1 MGIRGPI
8 IPDWPPQQWLNPQ
21 LMNTSKSIS
30 NSFPWTQPGSVV
42 VEPQKTI
49 FQSEKPLERTSVK
62 KKKKDA
68 LLETPEAKQ
77 FLKDVEELY
86 FSGGG
91 GAGSALPAAVE
102 EAVNFGLDLKKVK
115 RIVAASVGVFVATAL
130 VLEIPVGELQSL
142 LDKMP
147 RDSFQDWDWWQSLS
161 GFAQTWGWCKGE
173 AMTDYF
179 RSLIKER
186 TGLDD
191 PTFLELYEA
200 GFTKELC
207 IVTTNITQG
216 GIAKFSYRETPDKKV
231 AEVLTLACSVPLV
244 YPPKWVVNGKGEREL
259 HTDGGIINN
268 YPWGVGS
275 SENVTNEKR
284 LGFVFVNK
292 AVGYSMDG
300 IKNITDSFWK
310 YIGQTFWIFIFRHP
324 LSLGD
329 DVKRRTAAIQVDYNP
344 LKFQPNEEQQVE
356 LSRAGRKSIRNL
368 IWHNLSLN
376 YEVERNKFWEMAKA
390 VAPRAGESHDQL
402 ETEQAEF
409 TQPIL
414 FKDPFNGS
422 TEPSMQSEDRSFLET
437 PTYSGIRSAVCAP
450 TA

>member
-1 MGIRGPI
+1 MEMKGPI
-8 IPDWPPQQWLNPQ
+8 IPNWPPQQWLNPQ
-21 LMNTSKSIS
+21 LMDPNPAPNT
-30 NSFPWTQPGSVV
+30 FPWMQPVSVT
-42 VEPQKTI
+42 EPKKDVLRVQKPAK
-49 FQSEKPLERTSVK
+49 QSAA

-68 LLETPEAKQ
+68 LLETPEAKN
-77 FLKDVEELY
+77 FLNDVEELY

-91 GAGSALPAAVE
+91 GAGGALPAAVE
-102 EAVNFGLDLKKVK
+102 EAVRHGLDLKKVK
-115 RIVAASVGVFVATAL
+115 RVVAASVGVFVAMAI
-130 VLEIPVGELQSL
+130 VLEIPAEELQAL
-142 LDKMP
+142 LDRMP
-147 RDSFQDWDWWQSLS
+147 RDSFQDWDWWQSLC

-179 RSLIKER
+179 RSIIKER

-191 PTFLELYEA
+191 PTFRELYEA

-207 IVTTNITQG
+207 IVTTNVTQG
-216 GIAKFSYRETPDKKV
+216 GIGKFSYKETPDKKV

-244 YPPKWVVNGKGEREL
+244 YPPKWVVNSKGEREL

-275 SENVTNEKR
+275 SESVTNEKR

-310 YIGQTFWIFIFRHP
+310 YMGQTFWIFIFRHP

-344 LKFQPNEEQQVE
+344 LKFQPNEEQQAE
-356 LSRAGRKSIRNL
+356 LSKAGRKSIRNL

-376 YEVERNKFWEMAKA
+376 QEVERNKFWEMAKA
-390 VAPRAGESHDQL
+390 AAPRIDENHHSTTKS
-402 ETEQAEF
+402 EPVEF

-414 FKDPFNGS
+414 FKEPFSGS
-422 TEPSMQSEDRSFLET
+422 PEPSMQSEDRNFMET
-437 PTYSGIRSAVCAP
+437 ATYSGVRSALCAP
-450 TA
+450 AA